1 MTAEYYVK
9 QAQHLV
15 AKQRLQWIKEYETLA
30 NANEVC
36 RRFGISRKTFY
47 KWLRRYE
54 ENSGDVRSLVDIPRT
69 PHSHPNKTDEAVR
82 MRILN
87 IRAATGFGPRRIAS
101 LLQNE
106 HIHLSTRTIW
116 KIVNEY
122 ERSNGTARVKKNK
135 RAFSMEEPGECIQLG
150 VKNITRYMPAF
161 KAVQYSAIDSASRYR
176 FVRFYPMHSTLSAL
190 DFVQQMRAAMP
201 FAIGSIRTRIDTVFT
216 SLSHPGSSTHAFT
229 ANLDKEHIRHTIS
242 NGVPETKNRK
252 LERAH
257 TIDEEEFFPF
267 VSCSTL
273 EELQEKMNE
282 FIVKYNRERKSAAL
296 GNVSPEEF
304 LRNAASTN
312 IPTHFTAAG

>member
-30 NANEVC
+30 NVNEVC

-54 ENSGDVRSLVDIPRT
+54 ETAGDVLSLVDHSRT
-69 PHSHPNKTDEAVR
+69 PRSHPTKTEEAVR
-82 MRILN
+82 MRILQ
-87 IRAATGFGPRRIAS
+87 IRSTTGFGPRRIAS
-101 LLQNE
+101 QLQNE
-106 HIHLSTRTIW
+106 NIHLSTRTIW
-116 KIVNEY
+116 KILREHENGSPVRR
-122 ERSNGTARVKKNK
+122 ERKSR
-135 RAFSMEEPGECIQLG
+135 RLQISEIPGDCIQLG
-150 VKNITRYMPAF
+150 IKNITHFFPAF

-190 DFVQQMRAAMP
+190 DFVQQIRAAFP
-201 FAIGSIRTRIDTVFT
+201 FPIRTIRTRIDTVFT
-216 SLSHPGSSTHAFT
+216 SLSHPGSATHAFT
-229 ANLDKEHIRHTIS
+229 ANLAKEQIRHTIS

-267 VSCSTL
+267 VSCSTMD
-273 EELQEKMNE
+273 ELQKKMDE
-282 FIVKYNRERKSAAL
+282 YISQYNRTRKSAAL
-296 GNVSPEEF
+296 GNMSPEEF
-304 LRNAASTN
+304 LRHVERNTVLN
-312 IPTHFTAAG
+312 TVTAIG